1 MTLRLYK
8 GYAFSSDYSEV
19 MDCRTTSGTGGK
31 SPHAAY
37 LETLE
42 SAALVLDS
50 VYLTYSGTINLDWD
64 ALYFGDITQYNY
76 MALIND
82 DLTLYAFIRDINY
95 VNGIAVV
102 TYDLDIWSSY
112 SPKMTL
118 RQSMRAATRFPV
130 SGRPYA
136 LPAEYVTNEAP
147 IFTRLAGAGDA
158 GNVQAVIIYQFY
170 KLSTDKATT
179 VLRDGRVALMKYGT
193 ETDETTYTAAGSYK
207 TISTLAS
214 QLVAQSGVKNI
225 NVSKVSIDNDTFY
238 EISSVYLLPA
248 SFDLSL
254 ATPETAE
261 ARISSVPYDATTGEP
276 AYNAAF
282 YTLNTEALGVYT
294 AASYA
299 VPANAAILGVGVP
312 SNIIPIPFDGLA
324 HQFFI
329 NYKAGKYTFNLY
341 FEIDGAIYNAEDNF
355 ELQLPFT
362 ASSAAETQQARIARQ
377 LEESQLTSKY
387 WEIGL
392 QATAGALQIG
402 TGAAAIA
409 TGAGAAGGV
418 AGVLSGVSAI
428 SSAAANLR
436 STIETTTANAMP
448 RRLWAGGTQCQSTAQ
463 YNSTAGVGYM
473 SIAPANTNEV
483 KEAIAEGGYN
493 IAITT
498 SSLDIDDAP
507 AAIKAERRYDIV
519 RYSFARIS
527 GQLSETIKDQLRSI
541 LVSGFKLWYTTP
553 TT

>member
-1 MTLRLYK
+1 MTIRLYK

-42 SAALVLDS
+42 STALVLDS
-50 VYLTYSGTINLDWD
+50 VYLTFSGTINLDWN
-64 ALYFGDITQYNY
+64 AQYFGDITQYNY
-76 MALIND
+76 MSLIND

-95 VNGIAVV
+95 VNGIAVI

-136 LPAEYVTNEAP
+136 LPVDYVTNDTP
-147 IFTRLAGAGDA
+147 VFTRLADVGDE
-158 GNVQAVIIYQFY
+158 GNVQAVVVYQFY
-170 KLSTDKATT
+170 KLSTDKANV

-193 ETDETTYTAAGSYK
+193 GTDESAYTAAGSYK
-207 TISTLAS
+207 KISTLAS
-214 QLVAQSGVKNI
+214 QLVAQSGVKNMS
-225 NVSKVSIDNDTFY
+225 VSKVTIDDDTFY

-248 SFDLSL
+248 SFDLLL
-254 ATPETAE
+254 ATPGTAE
-261 ARISSVPYDATTGEP
+261 SRVTSVPYDAP
-276 AYNAAF
+276 AGDPEYNVAF
-282 YTLNTEALGVYT
+282 YTLNTDALDVYV

-299 VPANAAILGVGVP
+299 VPADAAILGVGVP
-312 SNIIPIPFDGLA
+312 SNIIPIPFDGLE

-341 FEIDGAIYNAEDNF
+341 FEVDGAIYNAEDNF

-362 ASSAAETQQARIARQ
+362 AASAAETQQARIARQ

-392 QATAGALQIG
+392 QAAAGALQVG

-463 YNSTAGVGYM
+463 YNSTMGVGYM
-473 SIAPANTNEV
+473 SILPANTNEV
-483 KEAIAEGGYN
+483 QEAISEGGYN
-493 IAITT
+493 VAVVTA
-498 SSLDIDDAP
+498 SLDIDDATV
-507 AAIKAERRYDIV
+507 ATKAERQYDIV
-519 RYSFARIS
+519 RFSFARIS
-527 GQLSETIKDQLRSI
+527 GQLSETIKDQLRAI

-553 TT
+553 T

>member
-1 MTLRLYK
+1 MTIRLYK

-42 SAALVLDS
+42 STALVLDS

-64 ALYFGDITQYNY
+64 AQYFGEITQYNY
-76 MALIND
+76 MSLIND
-82 DLTLYAFIRDINY
+82 DLTLFAFIRDINY
-95 VNGIAVV
+95 VNGIAVIS
-102 TYDLDIWSSY
+102 YDLDIWSSY

-136 LPAEYVTNEAP
+136 LPVDYVTNDTP
-147 IFTRLAGAGDA
+147 VFTRLAGVGDE
-158 GNVQAVIIYQFY
+158 GNVQAVVVYQFY
-170 KLSTDKATT
+170 KLSTDKANV

-193 ETDETTYTAAGSYK
+193 GTDESAYTAAGSYK
-207 TISTLAS
+207 KISTLAS

-225 NVSKVSIDNDTFY
+225 SVSKVTIDNDTFY

-248 SFDLSL
+248 SLDLSL
-254 ATPETAE
+254 ATPGTAE
-261 ARISSVPYDATTGEP
+261 SRVTSVPYDAPAGEP
-276 AYNAAF
+276 EYNVAF
-282 YTLNTEALGVYT
+282 YTLNTDALGIYT

-299 VPANAAILGVGVP
+299 IPADAAILGVGVP
-312 SNIIPIPFDGLA
+312 SNIIPIPFDGLE
-324 HQFFI
+324 HQFFV

-341 FEIDGAIYNAEDNF
+341 FEIDGALYNAEDNF

-362 ASSAAETQQARIARQ
+362 AASAAETQQARIARQ

-392 QATAGALQIG
+392 QAAAGALQVG

-463 YNSTAGVGYM
+463 YNSTMGVGYM
-473 SIAPANTNEV
+473 SIIPANTDEV
-483 KEAIAEGGYN
+483 QEAIAEGGYN
-493 IAITT
+493 VAVIT
-498 SSLDIDDAP
+498 SSLDIDDAT
-507 AAIKAERRYDIV
+507 AAIKAERKYDVV
-519 RYSFARIS
+519 RFSFARIS
-527 GQLSETIKDQLRSI
+527 GQLSETIKDQLRAI

>member
-1 MTLRLYK
+1 MTIRLYK

-50 VYLTYSGTINLDWD
+50 VYLTYSGTINLDWN
-64 ALYFGDITQYNY
+64 AQYFGDITQYNY
-76 MALIND
+76 MSLIND
-82 DLTLYAFIRDINY
+82 DLTLYAFIRDRNY
-95 VNGIAVV
+95 VNGIAVI
-102 TYDLDIWSSY
+102 TYNLDIWSSY

-118 RQSMRAATRFPV
+118 RQSMRASTRFPV

-136 LPAEYVTNEAP
+136 LPVDYVTNDTP
-147 IFTRLAGAGDA
+147 VFTRFAGVDDNGD
-158 GNVQAVIIYQFY
+158 VQAVVVYQFY
-170 KLSTDKATT
+170 KLSTDKAN
-179 VLRDGRVALMKYGT
+179 VILRDGRVALMKYGT
-193 ETDETTYTAAGSYK
+193 GTDESAYTAAGSYK
-207 TISTLAS
+207 KISTLAS

-225 NVSKVSIDNDTFY
+225 SVSKVTIDNDTFY

-254 ATPETAE
+254 ATPGTAE
-261 ARISSVPYDATTGEP
+261 SRVASVPYDAP
-276 AYNAAF
+276 AGDPEYNVAF
-282 YTLNTEALGVYT
+282 YTLNTDALGVYV

-299 VPANAAILGVGVP
+299 VPADAAILGVGVP
-312 SNIIPIPFDGLA
+312 SNIIPIPFDGLE
-324 HQFFI
+324 HQFYV

-341 FEIDGAIYNAEDNF
+341 FEIDGALYNAEDNF

-362 ASSAAETQQARIARQ
+362 AASAAETQQARIARQ

-392 QATAGALQIG
+392 QAAAGALQVG

-463 YNSTAGVGYM
+463 YNSTMGVGYM
-473 SIAPANTNEV
+473 SIDPANTNEV
-483 KEAIAEGGYN
+483 QEAIAEGGYN
-493 IAITT
+493 VAVVTA
-498 SSLDIDDAP
+498 SLDIDDAT
-507 AAIKAERRYDIV
+507 AATKAERQYDVV
-519 RYSFARIS
+519 RFSFARIS
-527 GQLSETIKDQLRSI
+527 GQLSETIKDQLRAI
-541 LVSGFKLWYTTP
+541 LISGFKLWYTTP
-553 TT
+553 T

>member
-64 ALYFGDITQYNY
+64 AQYFGEITQYNY

-82 DLTLYAFIRDINY
+82 DLTLYAFIRDWNY
-95 VNGIAVV
+95 VNGIAVI

-130 SGRPYA
+130 SDRPYA
-136 LPAEYVTNEAP
+136 LPVDYVTNDTP
-147 IFTRLAGAGDA
+147 VFTRLASVGDA
-158 GNVQAVIIYQFY
+158 GNVQAVVVYQFY
-170 KLSTDKATT
+170 KLSTDKANV

-193 ETDETTYTAAGSYK
+193 GTDESAYTAAGSYK
-207 TISTLAS
+207 KISTLAS

-225 NVSKVSIDNDTFY
+225 SVSKVTIDEDTFY

-248 SFDLSL
+248 SLDLSL
-254 ATPETAE
+254 ATPGTAE
-261 ARISSVPYDATTGEP
+261 SRVASVPYDAASGEP
-276 AYNAAF
+276 EYNVAF
-282 YTLNTEALGVYT
+282 YTLNTDALGVYV

-299 VPANAAILGVGVP
+299 VPADAAILGVGVP
-312 SNIIPIPFDGLA
+312 SNIIPIPFDGME

-362 ASSAAETQQARIARQ
+362 AASAAETQQARIARQ

-392 QATAGALQIG
+392 QAAAGALQVG

-463 YNSTAGVGYM
+463 LNSTMGVGYM
-473 SIAPANTNEV
+473 SILPANTNEV
-483 KEAIAEGGYN
+483 QEAIAEGGYN
-493 IAITT
+493 VAVVTA
-498 SSLDIDDAP
+498 SLDIDDAT
-507 AAIKAERRYDIV
+507 AATKAERKYDVV
-519 RYSFARIS
+519 RFSFARIS
-527 GQLSETIKDQLRSI
+527 GQLSETIKDQLRAI

-553 TT
+553 T

>member
-1 MTLRLYK
+1 MTIRLYK

-50 VYLTYSGTINLDWD
+50 VYLTYSGTINLDWN
-64 ALYFGDITQYNY
+64 AQYFGEITQYNY

-82 DLTLYAFIRDINY
+82 DLTLYAFVRDINY
-95 VNGIAVV
+95 VNGIAVI

-112 SPKMTL
+112 SPKITL

-136 LPAEYVTNEAP
+136 LPVDYVTNDTP
-147 IFTRLAGAGDA
+147 VFTRFAGVEDE
-158 GNVQAVIIYQFY
+158 GNVQAVVVYQFY
-170 KLSTDKATT
+170 KLSTDKANV

-193 ETDETTYTAAGSYK
+193 GTDESAYTAAGSYK
-207 TISTLAS
+207 KISTLAS

-225 NVSKVSIDNDTFY
+225 SVSKVTIDDDTYY

-254 ATPETAE
+254 ATPGTAE
-261 ARISSVPYDATTGEP
+261 SRVTSVPYDAP
-276 AYNAAF
+276 AGDPEYNVAF
-282 YTLNTEALGVYT
+282 YTLNTDALGVYV

-299 VPANAAILGVGVP
+299 VPADAAILGVGVP
-312 SNIIPIPFDGLA
+312 SNIIPIPFDGMV
-324 HQFFI
+324 HQFSI

-341 FEIDGAIYNAEDNF
+341 FEVDGAIYNAEDNF

-362 ASSAAETQQARIARQ
+362 AASAAETQQARIARQ

-392 QATAGALQIG
+392 QAAAGALQVG

-463 YNSTAGVGYM
+463 YNSTMGVGYM
-473 SIAPANTNEV
+473 SILPANTDEV
-483 KEAIAEGGYN
+483 QEAIAEGGYN
-493 IAITT
+493 VAVVTA
-498 SSLDIDDAP
+498 SLDIDDAT
-507 AAIKAERRYDIV
+507 AATKAERLYDVV
-519 RYSFARIS
+519 RFSFARIS
-527 GQLSETIKDQLRSI
+527 GQLSETIKDQLRAI

>member
-1 MTLRLYK
+1 MTIRLYK
-8 GYAFSSDYSEV
+8 GYAFSYDYSEV

-50 VYLTYSGTINLDWD
+50 VYLTFSGTINLDWD
-64 ALYFGDITQYNY
+64 AQYFGDITQYNY

-82 DLTLYAFIRDINY
+82 DLTLFAFIRDRDY
-95 VNGIAVV
+95 VNGIAVI

-136 LPAEYVTNEAP
+136 LPVDYVTNDTP
-147 IFTRLAGAGDA
+147 NFTRLAGGDE
-158 GNVQAVIIYQFY
+158 GNVQAVVVYQFY
-170 KLSTDKATT
+170 KLSTDKANV

-193 ETDETTYTAAGSYK
+193 GTDETTYTAAGSYK
-207 TISTLAS
+207 KISTLAS

-225 NVSKVSIDNDTFY
+225 SVSKVTIDDDTFY

-254 ATPETAE
+254 ATPGTAE
-261 ARISSVPYDATTGEP
+261 SRVTSVPYDYTTGDPE
-276 AYNAAF
+276 YNVAF
-282 YTLNTEALGVYT
+282 YTLNTDALGVYV

-299 VPANAAILGVGVP
+299 VPADAAILGVGVP
-312 SNIIPIPFDGLA
+312 SNIISIPFDGLE

-362 ASSAAETQQARIARQ
+362 AASAAETQQARIARQ

-392 QATAGALQIG
+392 QAAAGALQVG

-463 YNSTAGVGYM
+463 YNSTMGVGYM
-473 SIAPANTNEV
+473 SILPANTNEV
-483 KEAIAEGGYN
+483 QEAIAEGGYN
-493 IAITT
+493 VAVVTA
-498 SSLDIDDAP
+498 SLDIDDAT
-507 AAIKAERRYDIV
+507 AATKAERQYDIV
-519 RYSFARIS
+519 RFSFARIS
-527 GQLSETIKDQLRSI
+527 GQLSEIIKDQLRAI
-541 LVSGFKLWYTTP
+541 LISGFKLWYTTP

>member
-1 MTLRLYK
+1 MTIRLYK

-31 SPHAAY
+31 SPHAVY

-64 ALYFGDITQYNY
+64 AQYFGDITQYNY
-76 MALIND
+76 MALID
-82 DLTLYAFIRDINY
+82 DNLTLYAFVRDRNY
-95 VNGIAVV
+95 VNGIAVI

-118 RQSMRAATRFPV
+118 RQSMRASTRFPV

-136 LPAEYVTNEAP
+136 LPVDYVTNDTP
-147 IFTRLAGAGDA
+147 VFTRLADGDE
-158 GNVQAVIIYQFY
+158 GNVQAVVVYQFY
-170 KLSTDKATT
+170 KLSTDKANV

-193 ETDETTYTAAGSYK
+193 GTDESAYTAAGSYK
-207 TISTLAS
+207 KISTLAS

-225 NVSKVSIDNDTFY
+225 SVSKVTIDNDTFY

-254 ATPETAE
+254 ATPGTAE
-261 ARISSVPYDATTGEP
+261 SRVTSVPYDYTTGDPE
-276 AYNAAF
+276 YNVAF
-282 YTLNTEALGVYT
+282 YTLNTDALGVYV

-299 VPANAAILGVGVP
+299 VPADAAILGVGVP
-312 SNIIPIPFDGLA
+312 SNIIPIPFDGLE
-324 HQFFI
+324 HQFYV

-341 FEIDGAIYNAEDNF
+341 FEIDGALYNAEDNF

-362 ASSAAETQQARIARQ
+362 AASAAETQQARIARQ

-392 QATAGALQIG
+392 QAAAGALQVG

-463 YNSTAGVGYM
+463 YNSTMGVGYM
-473 SIAPANTNEV
+473 SILPANNNEV
-483 KEAIAEGGYN
+483 QEAIAEGGYN
-493 IAITT
+493 VAVVTA
-498 SSLDIDDAP
+498 SLDIDDAT
-507 AAIKAERRYDIV
+507 AATKAERQYDIV
-519 RYSFARIS
+519 RFSFARIS
-527 GQLSETIKDQLRSI
+527 GQLSETIKDQLRAI
-541 LVSGFKLWYTTP
+541 LVSGFKMWYTTP
-553 TT
+553 T

>member
-19 MDCRTTSGTGGK
+19 MDCRPTSGTGGK

-42 SAALVLDS
+42 STALVLDS
-50 VYLTYSGTINLDWD
+50 VYLTFSGTINLDWN
-64 ALYFGDITQYNY
+64 AQYFGDITQYNY
-76 MALIND
+76 MALIDD

-95 VNGIAVV
+95 VNGIAVI

-130 SGRPYA
+130 AGRPYA
-136 LPAEYVTNEAP
+136 LPVDYVTNDTP
-147 IFTRLAGAGDA
+147 VFTRFAGVGDE
-158 GNVQAVIIYQFY
+158 GNVQAVVVYQFY
-170 KLSTDKATT
+170 KLSTDKANV

-193 ETDETTYTAAGSYK
+193 GTDESAYTAAGSYK
-207 TISTLAS
+207 KISTLAS

-225 NVSKVSIDNDTFY
+225 SVSKVTIDDDTFY

-248 SFDLSL
+248 SFELSF
-254 ATPETAE
+254 ATPGTAE
-261 ARISSVPYDATTGEP
+261 SRVTSVPYDAP
-276 AYNAAF
+276 AGDPEYNVAF
-282 YTLNTEALGVYT
+282 YTLNTDALGVYV

-299 VPANAAILGVGVP
+299 VPADAAILGVGVP
-312 SNIIPIPFDGLA
+312 SNIIPIPFDGLE

-341 FEIDGAIYNAEDNF
+341 FEVDGAIYNAEDNF

-362 ASSAAETQQARIARQ
+362 AASAAETQQARIARQ

-392 QATAGALQIG
+392 QAAAGALQVG

-463 YNSTAGVGYM
+463 YNSTMGVGYM
-473 SIAPANTNEV
+473 SILPANTNEV
-483 KEAIAEGGYN
+483 QEAIAEGGYN
-493 IAITT
+493 VAVVTA
-498 SSLDIDDAP
+498 SLDIDDATV
-507 AAIKAERRYDIV
+507 ATKAERQYDIV
-519 RYSFARIS
+519 RFSFARIS
-527 GQLSETIKDQLRSI
+527 GQLSETIKDQLRAI
-541 LVSGFKLWYTTP
+541 LISGFKLWYTTP
-553 TT
+553 T

>member
-8 GYAFSSDYSEV
+8 GYAFSSAYSEV

-64 ALYFGDITQYNY
+64 AQYFGDITQYNY

-82 DLTLYAFIRDINY
+82 DLTLFAFIRDINY
-95 VNGIAVV
+95 VNGIAVI

-136 LPAEYVTNEAP
+136 LPVDYVTNDTP
-147 IFTRLAGAGDA
+147 NFTRLAGGDE
-158 GNVQAVIIYQFY
+158 GNVQAVVVYQFY
-170 KLSTDKATT
+170 KLSTDKANV

-193 ETDETTYTAAGSYK
+193 GTDEASYTAAGSYK
-207 TISTLAS
+207 TMSTLAS

-225 NVSKVSIDNDTFY
+225 SVSKVTIDDDTFY

-254 ATPETAE
+254 ATTGTAE
-261 ARISSVPYDATTGEP
+261 SRVTSVPYDYTTGDPE
-276 AYNAAF
+276 YNVAF
-282 YTLNTEALGVYT
+282 YTLNTDALGVYV

-299 VPANAAILGVGVP
+299 VPADAAIIGVGVP
-312 SNIIPIPFDGLA
+312 SNIIPIPFDGME

-362 ASSAAETQQARIARQ
+362 AASAAETQQARIARQ

-392 QATAGALQIG
+392 QAAAGALQVG

-463 YNSTAGVGYM
+463 YNSTMGVGYM
-473 SIAPANTNEV
+473 SILPANTNEV
-483 KEAIAEGGYN
+483 QEAIAEGGYN
-493 IAITT
+493 VAVITA
-498 SSLDIDDAP
+498 SLDIDNAT
-507 AAIKAERRYDIV
+507 AAIKAERQYDIV
-519 RYSFARIS
+519 RFSFARIS
-527 GQLSETIKDQLRSI
+527 GQLSETIKDQLRAI

>member
-42 SAALVLDS
+42 STALVLDS
-50 VYLTYSGTINLDWD
+50 VYLTFSGTINLDWN
-64 ALYFGDITQYNY
+64 AQYFGDITQYNY
-76 MALIND
+76 MSLIND
-82 DLTLYAFIRDINY
+82 DLTLFAFIRDRDY
-95 VNGIAVV
+95 VNGIAVI

-118 RQSMRAATRFPV
+118 RQSMRAATRFPE

-136 LPAEYVTNEAP
+136 LPVDYVTNDTP
-147 IFTRLAGAGDA
+147 VFTRFAGVEDE
-158 GNVQAVIIYQFY
+158 GNVQAVVVYQFY
-170 KLSTDKATT
+170 KLSTDKANV

-193 ETDETTYTAAGSYK
+193 GTDESAYTAAGSYK
-207 TISTLAS
+207 KISTLAS

-225 NVSKVSIDNDTFY
+225 SVSKVTIDNDTFY

-254 ATPETAE
+254 ATPGTAE
-261 ARISSVPYDATTGEP
+261 SRVTSVPYDAP
-276 AYNAAF
+276 AGDPEYNVAF
-282 YTLNTEALGVYT
+282 YTLNTDALGVYV

-299 VPANAAILGVGVP
+299 VPADAAIIGVGVP
-312 SNIIPIPFDGLA
+312 SNIIPIPFDGME

-341 FEIDGAIYNAEDNF
+341 FEVDGAIYNAEDNF

-362 ASSAAETQQARIARQ
+362 AASAAETQQARIARQ

-392 QATAGALQIG
+392 QAAAGALQVG

-463 YNSTAGVGYM
+463 YNSTMGVGYM
-473 SIAPANTNEV
+473 SILPANTNEV
-483 KEAIAEGGYN
+483 QEAIAEGGYN
-493 IAITT
+493 VAVVTA
-498 SSLDIDDAP
+498 SLDIDDAT
-507 AAIKAERRYDIV
+507 AATKAERQYDIV
-519 RYSFARIS
+519 RFSFARIS
-527 GQLSETIKDQLRSI
+527 GQLSETIKEQLRAI

-553 TT
+553 T

>member
-42 SAALVLDS
+42 STALVLDS

-64 ALYFGDITQYNY
+64 AQYFGDITQYNY
-76 MALIND
+76 MSLIND
-82 DLTLYAFIRDINY
+82 DLTLFAFIRDRDY
-95 VNGIAVV
+95 VNGIAVI

-136 LPAEYVTNEAP
+136 LPVDYVTNDTP
-147 IFTRLAGAGDA
+147 VFTRLAGVGDE
-158 GNVQAVIIYQFY
+158 GNVQAVVVYQFY
-170 KLSTDKATT
+170 KLSTDKANV

-193 ETDETTYTAAGSYK
+193 GTDESAYTAAGSYK
-207 TISTLAS
+207 TMSTLAS

-225 NVSKVSIDNDTFY
+225 SVSKVTMDDDTFY

-254 ATPETAE
+254 ATPGTAE
-261 ARISSVPYDATTGEP
+261 SRVASVPYDAP
-276 AYNAAF
+276 AGDPEYNVAF
-282 YTLNTEALGVYT
+282 YTLNTDALGVYV
-294 AASYA
+294 AASYT
-299 VPANAAILGVGVP
+299 VPADAAILGVGVP
-312 SNIIPIPFDGLA
+312 SNIIPIPFDGME
-324 HQFFI
+324 HQFSI

-341 FEIDGAIYNAEDNF
+341 FEVDGAIYNAEDNF

-362 ASSAAETQQARIARQ
+362 AASAAETQQARIARQ

-392 QATAGALQIG
+392 QAAAGALQVG

-463 YNSTAGVGYM
+463 YNSTMGVGYM
-473 SIAPANTNEV
+473 SILPANTNEV
-483 KEAIAEGGYN
+483 QEAIAEGGYN
-493 IAITT
+493 VAVVTA
-498 SSLDIDDAP
+498 SLDIDDATS
-507 AAIKAERRYDIV
+507 ATKAERKYDVV
-519 RYSFARIS
+519 RFSFARIS
-527 GQLSETIKDQLRSI
+527 GQLSETIKDQLRAI

>member
-1 MTLRLYK
+1 MTIRLYK

-42 SAALVLDS
+42 STALVLDS

-64 ALYFGDITQYNY
+64 AQYFGEITQYNY
-76 MALIND
+76 MSLIND
-82 DLTLYAFIRDINY
+82 DLTLFAFIRDINY
-95 VNGIAVV
+95 VNGIAVIS
-102 TYDLDIWSSY
+102 YDLDIWSSY
-112 SPKMTL
+112 STKMTL

-136 LPAEYVTNEAP
+136 LPVDYVTNDTP
-147 IFTRLAGAGDA
+147 VFTRLAGVGDE
-158 GNVQAVIIYQFY
+158 GNVQAVVVYQFY
-170 KLSTDKATT
+170 KLSTDKANV

-193 ETDETTYTAAGSYK
+193 GTDESAYTAAGSYK
-207 TISTLAS
+207 KISTLAS

-225 NVSKVSIDNDTFY
+225 SVSKVTIDNDTFY

-248 SFDLSL
+248 SLDLSL
-254 ATPETAE
+254 ATPATAE
-261 ARISSVPYDATTGEP
+261 SRVASVPYDAP
-276 AYNAAF
+276 AGDPEYNVAF
-282 YTLNTEALGVYT
+282 YTLNTDALGIYT

-299 VPANAAILGVGVP
+299 IPADAAILGVGVP
-312 SNIIPIPFDGLA
+312 SNIIPIPFDGLE
-324 HQFFI
+324 HQFYV

-341 FEIDGAIYNAEDNF
+341 FEIDGALYNAEDNF

-362 ASSAAETQQARIARQ
+362 AASAAETQQARIARQ

-392 QATAGALQIG
+392 QAAAGALQVG

-463 YNSTAGVGYM
+463 YNSTMGVGYM
-473 SIAPANTNEV
+473 SILPANTDEV
-483 KEAIAEGGYN
+483 QEAIAEGGYN
-493 IAITT
+493 VAVVTA
-498 SSLDIDDAP
+498 SLDIDDAT
-507 AAIKAERRYDIV
+507 AATKAERLYDVV
-519 RYSFARIS
+519 RFSFARIS
-527 GQLSETIKDQLRSI
+527 GQLSETIKDQLRAI

-553 TT
+553 T

>member
-1 MTLRLYK
+1 MTIRLYK

-37 LETLE
+37 LETLI
-42 SAALVLDS
+42 STALELDS
-50 VYLTYSGTINLDWD
+50 VYLTFTGTINLDWD
-64 ALYFGDITQYNY
+64 AQYFGEIKQYNY

-82 DLTLYAFIRDINY
+82 DLTVYAFIRDVDY
-95 VNGIAVV
+95 VNGIAVI

-118 RQSMRAATRFPV
+118 RPSMRAATRFPV

-136 LPAEYVTNEAP
+136 LPADYVTNDTP
-147 IFTRLAGAGDA
+147 VFTRLAGGDE
-158 GNVQAVIIYQFY
+158 GNVQAVVVYQFY
-170 KLSTDKATT
+170 KLSTDKANV

-193 ETDETTYTAAGSYK
+193 GTDESAYTAAGSYK
-207 TISTLAS
+207 KISTLAS

-225 NVSKVSIDNDTFY
+225 SVSKVTIDDDTFY

-254 ATPETAE
+254 ATPGTAE
-261 ARISSVPYDATTGEP
+261 SRVTSVPYDAP
-276 AYNAAF
+276 AGDPEYNVAF
-282 YTLNTEALGVYT
+282 YTLNTDALGVYV

-299 VPANAAILGVGVP
+299 VPADAAILGVGVP
-312 SNIIPIPFDGLA
+312 SNIIPIPFDGLE
-324 HQFFI
+324 HQFYV

-341 FEIDGAIYNAEDNF
+341 FEIDGALYNAEDNF

-362 ASSAAETQQARIARQ
+362 AASAAETQQARIARQ

-392 QATAGALQIG
+392 QAAAGALQVG

-463 YNSTAGVGYM
+463 YNSTMGVGYM
-473 SIAPANTNEV
+473 SILPANTNEV
-483 KEAIAEGGYN
+483 QEAIAEGGYN
-493 IAITT
+493 VAVVTA
-498 SSLDIDDAP
+498 SLDIDDAT
-507 AAIKAERRYDIV
+507 AATKAERLYDVV
-519 RYSFARIS
+519 RFSFARIS
-527 GQLSETIKDQLRSI
+527 GQLSETIKDQLRAI
-541 LVSGFKLWYTTP
+541 LISGFKLWYTTP
-553 TT
+553 T

>member
-1 MTLRLYK
+1 MTIRLYK

-37 LETLE
+37 LETLI
-42 SAALVLDS
+42 STALELDS
-50 VYLTYSGTINLDWD
+50 VYLTFTGTINLDWD
-64 ALYFGDITQYNY
+64 AQYFGEITQYNY
-76 MALIND
+76 MALID
-82 DLTLYAFIRDINY
+82 DNLTLYAFVRDINY
-95 VNGIAVV
+95 VNGIAVIA
-102 TYDLDIWSSY
+102 YDLDVWSSY

-118 RQSMRAATRFPV
+118 RQSMRASTRFPV

-136 LPAEYVTNEAP
+136 LPVNYVTNDTP
-147 IFTRLAGAGDA
+147 VFTRLAGVEDE
-158 GNVQAVIIYQFY
+158 GNVQAVVVYQFY
-170 KLSTDKATT
+170 KLSTDKANV

-193 ETDETTYTAAGSYK
+193 GTDETTYTAAGSYK
-207 TISTLAS
+207 TMSTLAS

-225 NVSKVSIDNDTFY
+225 SVSRITMDDDTFY

-248 SFDLSL
+248 SLDLSL
-254 ATPETAE
+254 ATPATAE
-261 ARISSVPYDATTGEP
+261 SRVASVPYYDSTTGDP
-276 AYNAAF
+276 AYNVAF
-282 YTLNTEALGVYT
+282 YTLNTDALGIYT

-299 VPANAAILGVGVP
+299 IPANAAILGVGVP
-312 SNIIPIPFDGLA
+312 SNIIPIPFDGLE
-324 HQFFI
+324 HQFYV

-341 FEIDGAIYNAEDNF
+341 FEIDGALYNAEDNF

-362 ASSAAETQQARIARQ
+362 AASAAETQQARIARQ

-392 QATAGALQIG
+392 QAAAGALQVG

-463 YNSTAGVGYM
+463 YNSTMGVGYM
-473 SIAPANTNEV
+473 SILPTNTNEV
-483 KEAIAEGGYN
+483 QEAIAEGGYN
-493 IAITT
+493 VAVVTA
-498 SSLDIDDAP
+498 SLDIDDAT
-507 AAIKAERRYDIV
+507 AATKAERQYDIV
-519 RYSFARIS
+519 RFSFARIS
-527 GQLSETIKDQLRSI
+527 GQLSETIKDQLRAI
-541 LVSGFKLWYTTP
+541 LISGFKLWYTTP
-553 TT
+553 T

>member
-42 SAALVLDS
+42 STALVLDS

-64 ALYFGDITQYNY
+64 ALYFGEITQYNY

-82 DLTLYAFIRDINY
+82 DLTLYAFIRDRNY

-136 LPAEYVTNEAP
+136 LPAEYFTNTPPTFTP
-147 IFTRLAGAGDA
+147 IIATTPKRVA
-158 GNVQAVIIYQFY
+158 AVAVYQY
-170 KLSTDKATT
+170 YRLSTDNAKQVARDSKVAMLSFQNEDGTQTFYDTYATWQRYAT
-179 VLRDGRVALMKYGT
+179 
-193 ETDETTYTAAGSYK
+193 
-207 TISTLAS
+207 
-214 QLVAQSGVKNI
+214 QLVAQSSVKTI
-225 NVSKVSIDNDTFY
+225 DTPYGSKDLTYYY
-238 EISSVYLLPA
+238 EISAVYLI
-248 SFDLSL
+248 
-254 ATPETAE
+254 PE
-261 ARISSVPYDATTGEP
+261 DM
-276 AYNAAF
+276 AAF
-282 YTLNTEALGVYT
+282 PLVGTIAKVALDSAGTIYARTIGFNTMTNTDAISVLKD
-294 AASYA
+294 YA
-299 VPANAAILGVGVP
+299 IPIDPAVIGVGVR
-312 SNIIPIPFDGLA
+312 SNIIPLSFNGMARTLRVSYGASDSL
-324 HQFFI
+324 
-329 NYKAGKYTFNLY
+329 FNLF

-355 ELQLPFT
+355 RLELPYT
-362 ASSAAETQQARIARQ
+362 PASAAETQQARIARQ
-377 LEESQLTSKY
+377 LEE
-387 WEIGL
+387 
-392 QATAGALQIG
+392 AN
-402 TGAAAIA
+402 AAASYWRSAFQLAGSVGQTIGGIA
-409 TGAGAAGGV
+409 SAASGAAGNV
-418 AGVLSGVSAI
+418 AGVVAGTSAI
-428 SSAAANLR
+428 VAGIGNIGAGIESFRQTTRQLEANG
-436 STIETTTANAMP
+436 TA
-448 RRLWAGGTQCQSTAQ
+448 RRLWAGGALCESTAQ
-463 YNSTAGVGYM
+463 ANSTLGIGLLT
-473 SIAPANTNEV
+473 ILPANTNEV

-498 SSLDIDDAP
+498 SSLDIDDATV
-507 AAIKAERRYDIV
+507 AIKAERKYDVV

-527 GQLSETIKDQLRSI
+527 GQLPETIKDQLRAI

>member
-1 MTLRLYK
+1 MTIRLYK

-42 SAALVLDS
+42 STALVLDS
-50 VYLTYSGTINLDWD
+50 VYLTFSGTINLDWD
-64 ALYFGDITQYNY
+64 TQYFGDITQYNY
-76 MALIND
+76 MSLIND

-95 VNGIAVV
+95 VNGIAVI

-118 RQSMRAATRFPV
+118 RQSMRASTRFPV

-136 LPAEYVTNEAP
+136 FPVDYVTNETP
-147 IFTRLAGAGDA
+147 VFTRFAGVGDE
-158 GNVQAVIIYQFY
+158 GNVQAVVVYQFY
-170 KLSTDKATT
+170 KLSTDKANV

-193 ETDETTYTAAGSYK
+193 GTDESAYTAAGSYK
-207 TISTLAS
+207 KISTLAS

-225 NVSKVSIDNDTFY
+225 SVSKVTIDDDTFY

-254 ATPETAE
+254 ATPGTAE
-261 ARISSVPYDATTGEP
+261 SRVTSVPYDAP
-276 AYNAAF
+276 AGDPEYNVAF
-282 YTLNTEALGVYT
+282 YTLNTDALGVYV

-299 VPANAAILGVGVP
+299 VPADAAILGVGVP
-312 SNIIPIPFDGLA
+312 SNIIPIPFDGLE

-341 FEIDGAIYNAEDNF
+341 FEVDGAIYNAEDNF

-362 ASSAAETQQARIARQ
+362 AASAAETQQARIARQ

-392 QATAGALQIG
+392 QAAAGALQVG

-463 YNSTAGVGYM
+463 YNSTIGVGYM
-473 SIAPANTNEV
+473 SILPANTNEV
-483 KEAIAEGGYN
+483 QEAISEGGYN
-493 IAITT
+493 VAVVTA
-498 SSLDIDDAP
+498 SLDIDDATV
-507 AAIKAERRYDIV
+507 ATKAERQYDIV
-519 RYSFARIS
+519 RFSFARIS
-527 GQLSETIKDQLRSI
+527 GQLSETIKDQLRAI

-553 TT
+553 T

>member
-64 ALYFGDITQYNY
+64 AQYFGDITQYNY

-82 DLTLYAFIRDINY
+82 DLTLFAFIRDINY
-95 VNGIAVV
+95 VNGIAVI

-136 LPAEYVTNEAP
+136 LPVDYVTNDTP
-147 IFTRLAGAGDA
+147 NFTRLAGGDE
-158 GNVQAVIIYQFY
+158 GNVQAVVVYQFY
-170 KLSTDKATT
+170 KLSTDKANV

-193 ETDETTYTAAGSYK
+193 GTDEASYTAAGSYK
-207 TISTLAS
+207 TMSTLAS

-225 NVSKVSIDNDTFY
+225 SVSKVTIDDDTFY

-254 ATPETAE
+254 ATTGTAE
-261 ARISSVPYDATTGEP
+261 SRVTSVPYDYTTGDPE
-276 AYNAAF
+276 YNVAF
-282 YTLNTEALGVYT
+282 YTLNTDALGVYV

-299 VPANAAILGVGVP
+299 VPADAAIIGVGVP
-312 SNIIPIPFDGLA
+312 SNIIPIPFDGME

-362 ASSAAETQQARIARQ
+362 AASAAETQQARIARQ

-392 QATAGALQIG
+392 QAAAGALQVG

-428 SSAAANLR
+428 SSAAATLR

-448 RRLWAGGTQCQSTAQ
+448 RRLWAGGAQCQSTAQ
-463 YNSTAGVGYM
+463 YNSTMGVGYM
-473 SIAPANTNEV
+473 SILPANTNEV
-483 KEAIAEGGYN
+483 QEAIAEGGYN
-493 IAITT
+493 VAVVTA
-498 SSLDIDDAP
+498 SLDIDDAT
-507 AAIKAERRYDIV
+507 AATKAERQYDV
-519 RYSFARIS
+519 GRFSFARIS
-527 GQLSETIKDQLRSI
+527 GQLSETIKDQLRAI

-553 TT
+553 T

>member
-64 ALYFGDITQYNY
+64 AQYFGDITQYNY

-82 DLTLYAFIRDINY
+82 DLTLFAFIRDINY
-95 VNGIAVV
+95 VNGIAVI

-136 LPAEYVTNEAP
+136 LPVDYVTNDTP
-147 IFTRLAGAGDA
+147 NFTRLAGGDE
-158 GNVQAVIIYQFY
+158 GNVQAVVVYQFY
-170 KLSTDKATT
+170 KLSTDKANV

-193 ETDETTYTAAGSYK
+193 GTDEASYTAAGSYK
-207 TISTLAS
+207 TMSTLAS

-225 NVSKVSIDNDTFY
+225 SVSKVTIDDDTFY

-254 ATPETAE
+254 ATTGTAE
-261 ARISSVPYDATTGEP
+261 SRVTSVPYDYTTGDPE
-276 AYNAAF
+276 YNVAF
-282 YTLNTEALGVYT
+282 YTLNTDALGVYV

-299 VPANAAILGVGVP
+299 VPADAAIIGVGVP
-312 SNIIPIPFDGLA
+312 SNIIPIPFDGME

-362 ASSAAETQQARIARQ
+362 AASAAETQQARIARQ

-392 QATAGALQIG
+392 QAAAGALQVG

-463 YNSTAGVGYM
+463 YNSTMGVGYM
-473 SIAPANTNEV
+473 SILPANTNEV
-483 KEAIAEGGYN
+483 QEAIAEGGYN
-493 IAITT
+493 VAVVTA
-498 SSLDIDDAP
+498 SLDIDDAT
-507 AAIKAERRYDIV
+507 AATKAERQYDVV
-519 RYSFARIS
+519 RFSFARIS
-527 GQLSETIKDQLRSI
+527 GQLSETIKDQLRAI

-553 TT
+553 T

>member
-1 MTLRLYK
+1 MTIRLYK

-19 MDCRTTSGTGGK
+19 MDCRTISGTGGK

-64 ALYFGDITQYNY
+64 AQYFGDITQYNY
-76 MALIND
+76 MSLIND
-82 DLTLYAFIRDINY
+82 DLTMYAFIRSRDY
-95 VNGIAVV
+95 VNGIAVI

-136 LPAEYVTNEAP
+136 LPVDYVTNDTP
-147 IFTRLAGAGDA
+147 NFTRFAGGDE
-158 GNVQAVIIYQFY
+158 GNVQAVVVYQFY
-170 KLSTDKATT
+170 KLSTDKANV

-193 ETDETTYTAAGSYK
+193 GTDESAYTAAGSYK
-207 TISTLAS
+207 KVSTLAS

-225 NVSKVSIDNDTFY
+225 SVSKVTIDDDTFY

-254 ATPETAE
+254 ATPGTAE
-261 ARISSVPYDATTGEP
+261 SRVASVPYDAP
-276 AYNAAF
+276 AGDPEYNVAF
-282 YTLNTEALGVYT
+282 YTLNTDALGVYV

-299 VPANAAILGVGVP
+299 VPADAAILGVGVP
-312 SNIIPIPFDGLA
+312 SNIIPIPFDGLE
-324 HQFFI
+324 HQFFVS
-329 NYKAGKYTFNLY
+329 YKAGKYTFNLY
-341 FEIDGAIYNAEDNF
+341 FEIDGALYNAEDNF

-362 ASSAAETQQARIARQ
+362 AASAAETQQARIARQ

-392 QATAGALQIG
+392 QAAAGALQVG

-463 YNSTAGVGYM
+463 YNSTMGVGYM
-473 SIAPANTNEV
+473 SILPANTNEV
-483 KEAIAEGGYN
+483 QEAIAEGGYN
-493 IAITT
+493 VAVVTA
-498 SSLDIDDAP
+498 SLDIDDAT
-507 AAIKAERRYDIV
+507 AATKAERQYDIV
-519 RYSFARIS
+519 RFSFARIS
-527 GQLSETIKDQLRSI
+527 GQLSETIKDQLRAI
-541 LVSGFKLWYTTP
+541 LISGFKLWYTTP
-553 TT
+553 T

>member
-42 SAALVLDS
+42 STALVLDS
-50 VYLTYSGTINLDWD
+50 VYLTFSGTINLDWD
-64 ALYFGDITQYNY
+64 AQYFGDITQYNY
-76 MALIND
+76 MALINN
-82 DLTLYAFIRDINY
+82 DLTLFAFIRDRDY
-95 VNGIAVV
+95 VNGIAVI

-136 LPAEYVTNEAP
+136 LPVDYVTNDTP
-147 IFTRLAGAGDA
+147 NFTRLAGGDE
-158 GNVQAVIIYQFY
+158 GNVQAVVVYQFY
-170 KLSTDKATT
+170 KLSTDKANV

-193 ETDETTYTAAGSYK
+193 GTDEASYTASGSYK
-207 TISTLAS
+207 KISTLAS

-225 NVSKVSIDNDTFY
+225 SVSKVTMDDDTFY

-254 ATPETAE
+254 ATPGTAE
-261 ARISSVPYDATTGEP
+261 SRVASVPYDAP
-276 AYNAAF
+276 AGDPEYNVAF
-282 YTLNTEALGVYT
+282 YTLNTDALGVYV

-299 VPANAAILGVGVP
+299 VPADAAILGVGVP
-312 SNIIPIPFDGLA
+312 SNIIPIPFDGLE

-362 ASSAAETQQARIARQ
+362 AASAAETQQARIARQ

-392 QATAGALQIG
+392 QAAAGALQVG

-428 SSAAANLR
+428 SSAAATLR

-463 YNSTAGVGYM
+463 YNSTMGVGYM
-473 SIAPANTNEV
+473 SIDPANTNEV
-483 KEAIAEGGYN
+483 QEAIAEGGYN
-493 IAITT
+493 VAVVTA
-498 SSLDIDDAP
+498 SLDIDDAT
-507 AAIKAERRYDIV
+507 AATKAERQYDVV
-519 RYSFARIS
+519 RFSFARIS
-527 GQLSETIKDQLRSI
+527 GRLSETIKDQLRAI
-541 LVSGFKLWYTTP
+541 LISGFKLWYTTP
-553 TT
+553 T

>member
-1 MTLRLYK
+1 MTIRLYK

-19 MDCRTTSGTGGK
+19 MDCRTISGTGGK

-64 ALYFGDITQYNY
+64 AQYFGDITQYNY
-76 MALIND
+76 MSLIND
-82 DLTLYAFIRDINY
+82 DLTMYAFIRSRDY
-95 VNGIAVV
+95 VNGIAVI

-136 LPAEYVTNEAP
+136 LPVDYVTNDTP
-147 IFTRLAGAGDA
+147 NFTRFAGVDDYGD
-158 GNVQAVIIYQFY
+158 VQAVVVYQFY
-170 KLSTDKATT
+170 KLSTDKANV

-193 ETDETTYTAAGSYK
+193 GTDESAYTAAGSYK
-207 TISTLAS
+207 KISTLAS

-225 NVSKVSIDNDTFY
+225 SVSKVTIDDDTFY

-254 ATPETAE
+254 ATPGTAE
-261 ARISSVPYDATTGEP
+261 SRVASVPYDAP
-276 AYNAAF
+276 AGDPEYNVAF
-282 YTLNTEALGVYT
+282 YTLNTDALGVYV

-299 VPANAAILGVGVP
+299 VPADAAILGVGVP
-312 SNIIPIPFDGLA
+312 SNIIPIPFDGLE
-324 HQFFI
+324 HQFFVS
-329 NYKAGKYTFNLY
+329 YKAGKYTFNLY
-341 FEIDGAIYNAEDNF
+341 FEIDGALYNAEDNF

-362 ASSAAETQQARIARQ
+362 AASAAETQQARIARQ

-392 QATAGALQIG
+392 QAAAGALQVG

-463 YNSTAGVGYM
+463 YNSTMGVGYM
-473 SIAPANTNEV
+473 SILPANTDEV
-483 KEAIAEGGYN
+483 QEAIAEGGYN
-493 IAITT
+493 VAVITA
-498 SSLDIDDAP
+498 SLDIDDAT
-507 AAIKAERRYDIV
+507 AATKAERQYDVV
-519 RYSFARIS
+519 RFSFARIS
-527 GQLSETIKDQLRSI
+527 GQLSETIKDQLRAI
-541 LVSGFKLWYTTP
+541 LISGFKLWYTTP
-553 TT
+553 T